1 MVTVKHWLGLALSV
15 SLALGVV
22 GGCGGDDGGSGGAG
36 GASGKAGGGGK
47 GGKGGSGGKSG
58 SGSKMMPLPS
68 KQECIDM
75 AKAMGTNPPEL
86 DCSCEKCTRK
96 ISDCTND
103 PGCTEIEQC
112 AIKTGCRGNDCYF
125 STPEC
130 MMIIDKW
137 GSTGLSTTLAT
148 QLQDCNDTMKC
159 SMAPMTECPQEKI
172 SYMGMSLTLPGCCKD
187 QKCGLNASTMGCIER
202 TLISAATMGNFQAI
216 SCGLGGSGGAGGAAG
231 GAGGAGGKSGDGA
244 DAGI

>member
-15 SLALGVV
+15 SLAFGVV
-22 GGCGGDDGGSGGAG
+22 SGCGSDHAGIGGAG
-36 GASGKAGGGGK
+36 GASGKGS
-47 GGKGGSGGKSG
+47 GGKGGSGGKAG
-58 SGSKMMPLPS
+58 SGGKKATPALPTQ
-68 KQECIDM
+68 QECVDM

-86 DCSCEKCTRK
+86 DCSCQKCTRE

-130 MMIIDKW
+130 MVIIDKW

-148 QLQDCNDTMKC
+148 QLQDCNDTMMC
-159 SMAPMTECPQEKI
+159 SMAPKTECPQEKI
-172 SYMGMSLTLPGCCKD
+172 TYMGMSLSLPGCCIPETH
-187 QKCGLNASTMGCIER
+187 KCGLNASTMGCLER
-202 TLISAATMGNFQAI
+202 TVIGAATMGNFQAI
-216 SCGLGGSGGAGGAAG
+216 PCGLG
-231 GAGGAGGKSGDGA
+231 DA
-244 DAGI
+244 DAGM